1 MNMNSPIIPVLP
13 LRDIVVFPQMVV
25 PLFVGRKLSVNA
37 LNKVMKDNKKIL
49 LITQNNSE
57 IDNPTSDN
65 LYRVGTLAKILQ
77 LLKLPDG
84 TIKVLVEGLERVK
97 VSKIHQTK
105 DFILANYTFIKP
117 VDKNASKAKA
127 LMKIILEQFESYQKI
142 NKKIPIES
150 FNNIRAN
157 TDSDKLADVL
167 VANLN
172 ISLSQKQELLEII
185 STVKRLEKIYDYL
198 IAEIDTI
205 QFEKKI
211 KGRVKR
217 QMEKTQKE
225 YYLNEQMKAI
235 QKELGDND
243 DIDDITEIETKIK
256 KINLSKE
263 AKEKC
268 KNELKKLKNMS
279 PMSAEATVIRN
290 YLDWVINIPW
300 FNPSSISKN
309 INEAKKILEA
319 DHYGLDKVK
328 DRIIEYLA
336 VQKRIIKI
344 KGPILC
350 LVGPPGV
357 GKTSLGKSIAAATG
371 RNFVRM
377 SLGGI
382 RDEAEIR
389 GHRKTYIGA
398 MPGRF
403 IQGMKKSK
411 SSNPLILLDEIDK
424 LGSDWRGDPS
434 SALLEV
440 LDPEQN
446 HKFNDNYLELD
457 YDLSDVM
464 FICTA
469 NTLNIPPALLD
480 RMEIIRIAGYTE
492 QEKSQIAKMYL
503 IPKQQLNHGLK
514 KKEISF
520 NSSIVKKII
529 RFYTREAGVR
539 NLEKEIAKICR
550 KSIKLLETS
559 SKKNIILNKKT
570 LNNFLGVEKFRS
582 SEIEKKNLI
591 GVTNGLAWTE
601 AGGEILSIE
610 VLLSIG
616 KGKLTITGKLG
627 EVMKESIQ
635 AAVSYVRS
643 QSLNLGIN
651 PNDFEKYNIHV
662 HVPEGATP
670 KDGPSAGIAIFNSL
684 VSSLTSN
691 KVRREVA
698 MTGEITLRGRVL
710 PIGGLKEKLYA
721 AIRVGIKKVLIP
733 EDNKKDLDELDK
745 KILKNIKII
754 EVNEARSILKH
765 TLVKPVIPLS
775 FSESQSIKTI
785 KSSISS
791 ENIEESTA
799 H

>member
-1 MNMNSPIIPVLP
+1 MNSPNIPVLP
-13 LRDIVVFPQMVV
+13 LRDIVVFPQMVA

-37 LNKVMKDNKKIL
+37 LNKVVTDDKKIL
-49 LITQNNSE
+49 LITQKNSE
-57 IDNPTSDN
+57 VDNPTSEN

-84 TIKVLVEGLERVK
+84 TIKVLVEGLDRIN
-97 VSKIHQTK
+97 VSKIYQTK
-105 DFILANYTFIKP
+105 DFIIANYSIIKP
-117 VDKNASKAKA
+117 SAKNVTKTKA
-127 LMKIILEQFESYQKI
+127 LMKVVVEQFETYHKI
-142 NKKIPIES
+142 NKKIPIEII
-150 FNNIRAN
+150 NNVRAY

-167 VANLN
+167 IANLN
-172 ISLSQKQELLEII
+172 ISLVQKQELLEII
-185 STVKRLEKIYDYL
+185 STVKRLEKIHDHL
-198 IAEIDTI
+198 ITEIDTI
-205 QFEKKI
+205 QVEKKI

-243 DIDDITEIETKIK
+243 DIDDIAEIETKIS

-263 AKEKC
+263 ASEKC

-290 YLDWVINIPW
+290 YLDWVISIPW

-309 INEAKKILEA
+309 INKAKNILEA
-319 DHYGLDKVK
+319 DHYGLNKVK

-336 VQKRIIKI
+336 VQKRINKI

-357 GKTSLGKSIAAATG
+357 GKTSLGKSISTATG

-389 GHRKTYIGA
+389 GHRKTYIGS

-403 IQGMKKSK
+403 IQAMKKSK

-446 HKFNDNYLELD
+446 NKFNDNYLELD

-464 FICTA
+464 FVCTA

-480 RMEIIRIAGYTE
+480 RMETIRIAGYTE
-492 QEKSQIAKMYL
+492 QEKTQIAKKYL
-503 IPKQQLNHGLK
+503 VPKQLLNHGLK

-520 NSSIVKKII
+520 GSSNIKDII
-529 RFYTREAGVR
+529 RFHTREAGVR

-550 KSIKLLETS
+550 KSVKLLETS
-559 SKKNIILNKKT
+559 NKKNIVLNKKS
-570 LNNFLGVEKFRS
+570 LNNFLGVEKFRG

-601 AGGEILSIE
+601 VGGEILSIE
-610 VLLSIG
+610 VLLSLG

-627 EVMKESIQ
+627 DVMKESIQ

-651 PNDFEKYNIHV
+651 HKDFEKFDIHV
-662 HVPEGATP
+662 HIPEGATP

-691 KVRREVA
+691 KVRRDVA

-721 AIRVGIKKVLIP
+721 AIRAGINKVLIP
-733 EDNKKDLDELDK
+733 GENQKDLAELDK
-745 KILKNIKII
+745 KILKNLNII
-754 EVNEARSILKH
+754 EINEARSILEH
-765 TLVKPVIPLS
+765 TLVKPIVPIS
-775 FSESQSIKTI
+775 FSESQAEKNV

>member
-1 MNMNSPIIPVLP
+1 MNKKSIPILP
-13 LRDIVVFPQMVV
+13 LRDIVVFPQMVA
-25 PLFVGRKLSVNA
+25 PLFVGRKSSVNA
-37 LNKVMKDNKKIL
+37 LNSVMQSDKKIIL
-49 LITQNNSE
+49 VTQKNSE
-57 IDNPTSDN
+57 VDNPISKD
-65 LYRVGTLAKILQ
+65 LYSFGTLAKILQ

-84 TIKVLVEGLERVK
+84 TIKVLVEGIERIKISK
-97 VSKIHQTK
+97 VILSK
-105 DFILANYTFIKP
+105 DFIESNYTIIKSKE
-117 VDKNASKAKA
+117 KNSSNSKA
-127 LMKIILEQFESYQKI
+127 LMKLVVDQFESYQKI
-142 NKKIPIES
+142 NKKISIDIVTNIKS
-150 FNNIRAN
+150 FSDANN
-157 TDSDKLADVL
+157 LADVII
-167 VANLN
+167 ANLN
-172 ISLSQKQELLEII
+172 INLSEKQELLELL
-185 STVKRLEKIYDYL
+185 SVEKRLDKIYNYL
-198 IAEIDTI
+198 LAEIDAV
-205 QFEKKI
+205 QVERKI

-235 QKELGDND
+235 QKELGDNNDVD
-243 DIDDITEIETKIK
+243 DIAEIEQK
-256 KINLSKE
+256 LKE
-263 AKEKC
+263 LKLTSEAREKC
-268 KNELKKLKNMS
+268 NNELKKLKNMS

-290 YLDWVINIPW
+290 YLDWVISIPW
-300 FNPSSISKN
+300 SNPSIISKN
-309 INEAKKILEA
+309 INKAKKILEA

-336 VQKRIIKI
+336 VQKRINKV

-377 SLGGI
+377 SLGGV

-389 GHRKTYIGA
+389 GHRKTYIGS

-403 IQGMKKSK
+403 IQAMKKSK
-411 SSNPLILLDEIDK
+411 SSNPLVLLDEIDK
-424 LGSDWRGDPS
+424 IGSDWRGDPS

-446 HKFNDNYLELD
+446 NKFNDHYLELD
-457 YDLSDVM
+457 YDLSDAM

-492 QEKSQIAKMYL
+492 SEKNQIAKKYL
-503 IPKQQLNHGLK
+503 VPKQITNNGLK

-520 NSSIVKKII
+520 NAATINNVI
-529 RFYTREAGVR
+529 RYYTREAGVR
-539 NLEKEIAKICR
+539 NLEKEISKICR
-550 KSIKLLETS
+550 KSVKVLETS
-559 SKKNIILNKKT
+559 NKTKVYLDKKAIRS
-570 LNNFLGVEKFRS
+570 FLGVEKFRNN
-582 SEIEKKNLI
+582 EIEKKNLI
-591 GVTNGLAWTE
+591 GITNGLAWTE
-601 AGGEILSIE
+601 VGGEILSIE
-610 VLLSIG
+610 VLLSLG

-627 EVMKESIQ
+627 DVMKESIQ

-643 QSLNLGIN
+643 QSNNLGIN
-651 PNDFEKYNIHV
+651 PKDFEKYDIHV

-691 KVRREVA
+691 KVKRDVA

-721 AIRVGIKKVLIP
+721 AIRAGIKKVLIP
-733 EDNKKDLDELDK
+733 EENYKDLSEIDK
-745 KILKNIKII
+745 VVTKSLNIVC
-754 EVNEARSILKH
+754 VNEARSILEH
-765 TLVKPVIPLS
+765 TLVKPINPLNYG
-775 FSESQSIKTI
+775 ESQPI
-785 KSSISS
+785 KSVKNQISQ
-791 ENIEESTA
+791 EKIEESTA

>member
-1 MNMNSPIIPVLP
+1 MNSPIIPVLP

-25 PLFVGRKLSVNA
+25 PLFVGRKQSVNA
-37 LNKVMKDNKKIL
+37 LNNVMKYNKKIL
-49 LITQNNSE
+49 LIAQNNSE
-57 IDNPTSDN
+57 IDNPTSKN
-65 LYRVGTLAKILQ
+65 LYSVGTLAKILQ

-97 VSKIHQTK
+97 VSKIQQTK
-105 DFILANYTFIKP
+105 DFIIANYSFFKP
-117 VDKNASKAKA
+117 VDKNTPKAKA
-127 LMKIILEQFESYQKI
+127 LMKIILEQFESYHKI
-142 NKKIPIES
+142 NKKIPIEA
-150 FNNIRAN
+150 FNSIRAN

-167 VANLN
+167 IANLN
-172 ISLSQKQELLEII
+172 ISLSQKQEHLEII

-198 IAEIDTI
+198 IAEIDTM

-235 QKELGDND
+235 QKELGDSD
-243 DIDDITEIETKIK
+243 DIDDITEIETIIK

-290 YLDWVINIPW
+290 YLDWVVSIPW
-300 FNPSSISKN
+300 FNPSTISKN
-309 INEAKKILEA
+309 INKAKKILEA
-319 DHYGLDKVK
+319 DHYALDKVK
-328 DRIIEYLA
+328 DRIVEYLA
-336 VQKRIIKI
+336 VQKRINKI

-357 GKTSLGKSIAAATG
+357 GKTSLGKSIATATG

-389 GHRKTYIGA
+389 GHRKTYIGS

-492 QEKSQIAKMYL
+492 QEKNQIAKRYL

-539 NLEKEIAKICR
+539 SLEKEISKICR
-550 KSIKLLETS
+550 KSIKLLQR
-559 SKKNIILNKKT
+559 II
-570 LNNFLGVEKFRS
+570 
-582 SEIEKKNLI
+582 
-591 GVTNGLAWTE
+591 
-601 AGGEILSIE
+601 
-610 VLLSIG
+610 
-616 KGKLTITGKLG
+616 
-627 EVMKESIQ
+627 
-635 AAVSYVRS
+635 
-643 QSLNLGIN
+643 
-651 PNDFEKYNIHV
+651 
-662 HVPEGATP
+662 
-670 KDGPSAGIAIFNSL
+670 
-684 VSSLTSN
+684 
-691 KVRREVA
+691 
-698 MTGEITLRGRVL
+698 
-710 PIGGLKEKLYA
+710 
-721 AIRVGIKKVLIP
+721 
-733 EDNKKDLDELDK
+733 
-745 KILKNIKII
+745 
-754 EVNEARSILKH
+754 NEH
-765 TLVKPVIPLS
+765 
-775 FSESQSIKTI
+775 
-785 KSSISS
+785 
-791 ENIEESTA
+791 
-799 H
+799 

>member
-1 MNMNSPIIPVLP
+1 MNSPIIPVLP

-37 LNKVMKDNKKIL
+37 LNNVMKYNKKIL
-49 LITQNNSE
+49 LIAQNNSE
-57 IDNPTSDN
+57 IDNPTSKN
-65 LYRVGTLAKILQ
+65 LYSVGTLAKILQ

-97 VSKIHQTK
+97 VSKIQQTK
-105 DFILANYTFIKP
+105 DFIIANYSFFKP
-117 VDKNASKAKA
+117 VDKNTPKAKA
-127 LMKIILEQFESYQKI
+127 LMKIILEQFESYHKI
-142 NKKIPIES
+142 NKKIPIEA
-150 FNNIRAN
+150 FNSIRAN

-167 VANLN
+167 IANLN
-172 ISLSQKQELLEII
+172 ISLSQKQEHLEII

-198 IAEIDTI
+198 IAEIDTM

-235 QKELGDND
+235 QKELGDSD
-243 DIDDITEIETKIK
+243 DIDDITEIETIIK

-290 YLDWVINIPW
+290 YLDWVVSIPW
-300 FNPSSISKN
+300 FNPSTISKN
-309 INEAKKILEA
+309 INKAKKILEA
-319 DHYGLDKVK
+319 DHYALDKVK
-328 DRIIEYLA
+328 DRIVEYLA
-336 VQKRIIKI
+336 VQKRINKI

-357 GKTSLGKSIAAATG
+357 GKTSLGKSIATATG

-389 GHRKTYIGA
+389 GHRKTYIGS

-492 QEKSQIAKMYL
+492 QEKNQIAKRYL

-539 NLEKEIAKICR
+539 SLEKEISKICR

-559 SKKNIILNKKT
+559 NKKNIILNDKT
-570 LNNFLGVEKFRS
+570 LNNFLGVEKFRG

-601 AGGEILSIE
+601 AGGEILSVE

-616 KGKLTITGKLG
+616 KNKLTITGKLG

-635 AAVSYVRS
+635 AAVSYVKS

-651 PNDFEKYNIHV
+651 PKEFEKYDIHV

-684 VSSLTSN
+684 VSSLTLN
-691 KVRREVA
+691 KVRKEVA

-721 AIRVGIKKVLIP
+721 AIRAGIKKVLIP
-733 EDNKKDLDELDK
+733 EENKKDLAELDK
-745 KILKNIKII
+745 KILKKIKIVAI
-754 EVNEARSILKH
+754 NEARSILKH
-765 TLVKPVIPLS
+765 TLIKPIVPLS
-775 FSESQSIKTI
+775 FSESQSTKTI
-785 KSSISS
+785 KSLISS

>member
-1 MNMNSPIIPVLP
+1 MNNPIIPVLP

-37 LNKVMKDNKKIL
+37 LNNVMKYNKKIL
-49 LITQNNSE
+49 LIAQNNSE
-57 IDNPTSDN
+57 IDNPTSAN

-105 DFILANYTFIKP
+105 DFIIANYSFIKP
-117 VDKNASKAKA
+117 VDKHGSKAKA
-127 LMKIILEQFESYQKI
+127 LMKIIIEQYESYHKI
-142 NKKIPIES
+142 NKKIPIEA

-167 VANLN
+167 IANLN
-172 ISLSQKQELLEII
+172 ISLAQKQELLEII
-185 STVKRLEKIYDYL
+185 STVKRLEKIHDYL
-198 IAEIDTI
+198 NTEIDTI

-243 DIDDITEIETKIK
+243 DIDDITEIEAKIK

-263 AKEKC
+263 ANEKC

-290 YLDWVINIPW
+290 YLDWVISIPW

-309 INEAKKILEA
+309 INKAKSILEA

-336 VQKRIIKI
+336 VQKRINKI

-357 GKTSLGKSIAAATG
+357 GKTSLGKSIATATG

-382 RDEAEIR
+382 RDEAEVR

-464 FICTA
+464 FVCTA

-492 QEKSQIAKMYL
+492 EEKNQIAKRYL

-520 NSSIVKKII
+520 NSSLVKKII

-539 NLEKEIAKICR
+539 NLEKEISKICR

-559 SKKNIILNKKT
+559 NKKNIILDKKT
-570 LNNFLGVEKFRS
+570 LNNFLGVEKFRG

-601 AGGEILSIE
+601 AGGEILSVE
-610 VLLSIG
+610 VLLSLG

-635 AAVSYVRS
+635 AAVSYVKS

-651 PNDFEKYNIHV
+651 PKDFEKYDIHV

-733 EDNKKDLDELDK
+733 EENKKDLAELDK
-745 KILKNIKII
+745 KILKNINII
-754 EVNEARSILKH
+754 EVHEARSILKH
-765 TLVKPVIPLS
+765 SLVKPVVPLS
-775 FSESQSIKTI
+775 LSESQSVKTM
-785 KSSISS
+785 KSPISS

>member
-1 MNMNSPIIPVLP
+1 MNKKSIPVLP
-13 LRDIVVFPQMVV
+13 LRDIVVFPQMVA

-37 LNKVMKDNKKIL
+37 LNFVMQNDKKIL
-49 LITQNNSE
+49 LVTQKNSE
-57 IDNPTSDN
+57 IDNPTSQD
-65 LYRVGTLAKILQ
+65 LYSFGTLAKILQ

-84 TIKVLVEGLERVK
+84 TIKVLVEGIERIKISK
-97 VSKIHQTK
+97 VILSK
-105 DFILANYTFIKP
+105 DFIESNYTVIKSKE
-117 VDKNASKAKA
+117 KNSSNSKA
-127 LMKIILEQFESYQKI
+127 LMKLVVDQFESYQKI
-142 NKKIPIES
+142 NKKISIDIVSNIKS
-150 FNNIRAN
+150 FSDANN
-157 TDSDKLADVL
+157 LADVII
-167 VANLN
+167 ANLN
-172 ISLSQKQELLEII
+172 INLSQKQELLETL
-185 STVKRLEKIYDYL
+185 SVEKRLDKIYNYL
-198 IAEIDTI
+198 LAEIDAV
-205 QFEKKI
+205 QVEKKI

-235 QKELGDND
+235 QKELGDNNEVD
-243 DIDDITEIETKIK
+243 DIGEIEQKLK
-256 KINLSKE
+256 ELNLTSE
-263 AKEKC
+263 AREKC
-268 KNELKKLKNMS
+268 NNELKKLKNMS

-290 YLDWVINIPW
+290 YLDWVISIPW
-300 FNPSSISKN
+300 SNPSTISKN
-309 INEAKKILEA
+309 INKAKSILES

-336 VQKRIIKI
+336 VQKRINKV

-357 GKTSLGKSIAAATG
+357 GKTSLGKSIASATG

-377 SLGGI
+377 SLGGV

-389 GHRKTYIGA
+389 GHRKTYIGS

-403 IQGMKKSK
+403 IQAMKKSK
-411 SSNPLILLDEIDK
+411 SSNPLVLLDEIDK
-424 LGSDWRGDPS
+424 IGSDWRGDPS

-446 HKFNDNYLELD
+446 NKFNDHYLELD

-492 QEKSQIAKMYL
+492 SEKNQIAKKYL
-503 IPKQQLNHGLK
+503 VPKQITNNGLK

-520 NSSIVKKII
+520 NTSTINNII
-529 RFYTREAGVR
+529 RYYTREAGVR

-550 KSIKLLETS
+550 KSVKVLETS
-559 SKKNIILNKKT
+559 NKTKVYLDKKSIRS
-570 LNNFLGVEKFRS
+570 FLGVEKFRNN
-582 SEIEKKNLI
+582 EIEKKNLI
-591 GVTNGLAWTE
+591 GITNGLAWTE
-601 AGGEILSIE
+601 VGGEILSIE

-627 EVMKESIQ
+627 DVMKESIQ

-643 QSLNLGIN
+643 QSNNLGIN
-651 PNDFEKYNIHV
+651 PKDFEKYDIHV

-691 KVRREVA
+691 KVRRDVA

-721 AIRVGIKKVLIP
+721 AIRAGIKKVLIP
-733 EDNKKDLDELDK
+733 EENFKDLSEIDK
-745 KILKNIKII
+745 IVTKSLNIVCI
-754 EVNEARSILKH
+754 NEARSILEH
-765 TLVKPVIPLS
+765 SLVKPITPS
-775 FSESQSIKTI
+775 NYGESQPI
-785 KSSISS
+785 KSVKNQISP
-791 ENIEESTA
+791 EKIEESTA